1 MIIKIKK
8 SKFSEIFEELITQG
22 RNLVNFPE
30 TINALLLLSI
40 VEYWEHSVWILPSDG
55 IGGLSGGISWVTVDS
70 INCLFYGK

>member
-40 VEYWEHSVWILPSDG
+40 VEY
-55 IGGLSGGISWVTVDS
+55 
-70 INCLFYGK
+70 